1 MSWWVYLLEC
11 RDGSLYCG
19 CTNDLDHRLAVHAA
33 GRGSRYVRSRLPFRL
48 ALSIPVDDRSH
59 ALRLERAIKKM
70 SHSAKRALADQF
82 QPKET
87 R

>member
-19 CTNDLDHRLAVHAA
+19 STNDLGHRLAVHAA